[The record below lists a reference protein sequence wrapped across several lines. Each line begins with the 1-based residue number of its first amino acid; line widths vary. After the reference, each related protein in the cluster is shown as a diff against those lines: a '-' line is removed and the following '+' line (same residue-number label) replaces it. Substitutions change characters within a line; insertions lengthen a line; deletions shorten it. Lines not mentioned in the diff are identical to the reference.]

1 MDMHG
6 YGMVGDL
13 LHLAL
18 YLVSIGVWI
27 LLWIVCIFNAKG
39 RLKKLLGPH
48 ALLICIALFPVL
60 PATFVGAALI
70 AFGLEGVV
78 WSMFI
83 VGVGLPLV
91 GLRLVQRYLQV
102 DSNGCV

>member
-1 MDMHG
+1 MHG

-18 YLVSIGVWI
+18 YLVSIGVWA

-48 ALLICIALFPVL
+48 ALLICLALFPVL
-60 PATFVGAALI
+60 PAAFVGTALI
-70 AFGLEGVV
+70 AFGLESIV
-78 WSMFI
+78 WSVF
-83 VGVGLPLV
+83 VAGVGLPLV
-91 GLRLVQRYLQV
+91 GLRLVQRYLQA